1 LRPYLVDWFA
11 AHPALEN
18 WQKEL
23 VRSVMVYEEQRLKFV
38 NNNGEPLDGMAARG
52 ENWVAFVSNADMT
65 AVFEAMHTGKPL
77 TADLLRPSAVVLVC
91 HGVNSYR
98 GYTADVSRI
107 DQLSSHPF
115 LAKSPLGPRRRVDD
129 RSSG

>member
-23 VRSVMVYEEQRLKFV
+23 VRSVMVYEEQCLKFV